1 MRLSLTPKGQRA
13 PGDGAQAGEFFG
25 I

>member
-13 PGDGAQAGEFFG
+13 PGDGAQAGELFG